1 MLTLRPF
8 QRRAVRALESGRY
21 DVVCLSTCRA
31 QGKSTLAAS
40 LCMRALTPGDPLFRT
55 GTESHLVAATIS
67 QSRRTCFKILR
78 RMVESSPDAGAY
90 KIAESLNVCHVRH
103 RPSNTRVSVVAG
115 SAKSTLGLVGCPLVV
130 VDEPGSY
137 ELEAGA
143 GLWDSLST
151 AVGKPESALQVFVI
165 GHLAPRATA
174 PGHWYF
180 DLVNGGTRGRT
191 WVHLIA
197 GRADR
202 WDQAGEIR
210 RCSPLSWAFPA
221 SRAKLLEE
229 RDQARGDS
237 RLKAR
242 FLSYRLNVPAADEA
256 TMLLTTD
263 DWERTCARPVPPRA
277 GRPVV
282 GVDLGGGRSWSAAVA
297 LWRSGRVEAVAVAPG
312 IPSVA
317 DQERRDRVAAGTYA
331 ALVGAGRLR
340 IATGLRVQPPG
351 ALLDMIRPWAPE
363 VVICD
368 RFRLAELQDAAG
380 GRFRISP
387 RVTRWSEASED
398 IRAVRKYAADG
409 PLSCEP
415 GSRALLAASLAVAT
429 VKTDDQGG
437 VRLVKGDTNGRSRD
451 DVAAALTLAAGALS
465 RAPKPAGRPRIHVVG
480 AA

>member
-1 MLTLRPF
+1 MVLFVPLRIDMLTLRPF

-317 DQERRDRVAAGTYA
+317 DQERRDSRRRRDVC
-331 ALVGAGRLR
+331 GAGRCGPAEDR
-340 IATGLRVQPPG
+340 HGAPRAT
-351 ALLDMIRPWAPE
+351 
-363 VVICD
+363 
-368 RFRLAELQDAAG
+368 AG
-380 GRFRISP
+380 G
-387 RVTRWSEASED
+387 
-398 IRAVRKYAADG
+398 AARHD
-409 PLSCEP
+409 
-415 GSRALLAASLAVAT
+415 
-429 VKTDDQGG
+429 
-437 VRLVKGDTNGRSRD
+437 
-451 DVAAALTLAAGALS
+451 
-465 RAPKPAGRPRIHVVG
+465 PAVG
-480 AA
+480 ARGRDLRQVQARGAARRGGGAVQDLPARHPLVRSIRGYPRRAEVRGGWAAVMRAGLEGAARGVTGRGDGQDG